1 MMLVCDRDER
11 EKAGPRWLSNV
22 LSLQH
27 REPFLRRCASKF
39 GHPRLQFSARRSYV
53 GGCKMGFNSTYWHER
68 AGEMRKI
75 ADQTPDRHAR
85 ETMLGIAHDL
95 DLLVCRFEALERWQ
109 NVEQPSGERGG
120 LVLK

>member
-1 MMLVCDRDER
+1 
-11 EKAGPRWLSNV
+11 
-22 LSLQH
+22 
-27 REPFLRRCASKF
+27 
-39 GHPRLQFSARRSYV
+39 
-53 GGCKMGFNSTYWHER
+53 MGFNSTYWHER
-68 AGEMRKI
+68 AGEMRQI

-85 ETMLGIAHDL
+85 ETMLWIAHDL

>member
-1 MMLVCDRDER
+1 MWKAGILSSNIAGRERRGDER
-11 EKAGPRWLSNV
+11 ERPGPRWLSNV

-75 ADQTPDRHAR
+75 AALLPWHAAGTLSR
-85 ETMLGIAHDL
+85 RDANR
-95 DLLVCRFEALERWQ
+95 V
-109 NVEQPSGERGG
+109 
-120 LVLK
+120 